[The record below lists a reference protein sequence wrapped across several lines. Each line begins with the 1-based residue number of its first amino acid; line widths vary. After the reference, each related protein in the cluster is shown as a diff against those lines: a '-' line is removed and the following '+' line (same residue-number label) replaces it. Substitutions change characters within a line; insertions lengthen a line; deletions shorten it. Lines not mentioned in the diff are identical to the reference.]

1 MPVVTSHQNIPASPL
16 AGHRLRRAEA
26 ALHEREISFTALAK
40 VAPVGIMRCDAAG
53 RCNYVNDRWTAIT
66 GLTIDQAIGDGWQHC
81 LHPEDRATVCEH
93 WRQLR
98 DDDELFREEYRVLR
112 PEGAV
117 RWVLAEGTG
126 LRAYSGESLGFIR
139 ALTDITAHRQLEAEL
154 IAGRAELEKRVRER
168 TADLEAEMHE
178 RERLARQIS
187 GIKRSE
193 RQRFS
198 HDLHDGLG
206 QCLTGILFRA
216 LALQRDLQSG
226 HSGQAANAGRIAELV
241 NDAINQAHDISRG
254 IQPVPDR
261 PDGLVCALK
270 ELTEQLRNTEVA
282 ECDFHCPQAV
292 PMENHDAATHL
303 YRIAQEA
310 LNNAIKHSGVKRMI
324 VQLEPCLLLVRDDGR
339 GFDGEN
345 SSAGRGLSIMRHR
358 ARLIGGSLHLR
369 SLPGNGTTVEC
380 TFPVVLA

>member
-1 MPVVTSHQNIPASPL
+1 MTAHENTPL
-16 AGHRLRRAEA
+16 EDHRLRLAEA

-40 VAPVGIMRCDAAG
+40 VAPVGIMRCDPAG

-66 GLTIDQAIGDGWQHC
+66 GLTIDQAIGDGWQRSI
-81 LHPEDRATVCEH
+81 HPEDRATVCEH

-98 DDDELFREEYRVLR
+98 DDDQLFREEYRVLR
-112 PEGAV
+112 PEGTE
-117 RWVLAEGTG
+117 RWVLAEGTD
-126 LRAYSGESLGFIR
+126 LRAYSGEPLGFIR

-154 IAGRAELEKRVRER
+154 IASRAELEKRVRER

-198 HDLHDGLG
+198 QDLHDGLG

-216 LALQRDLQSG
+216 LALQRDLQAG
-226 HSGQAANAGRIAELV
+226 QSGQVENASKIADLV

-254 IQPVPDR
+254 IQPVPLR
-261 PDGLVCALK
+261 PDGLVCALQG
-270 ELTEQLRNTEVA
+270 LTERLRNSEMA

-292 PMENHDAATHL
+292 PMESHDAATHL

-310 LNNAIKHSGVKRMI
+310 LNNAIKHSGVKKMTVRL
-324 VQLEPCLLLVRDDGR
+324 QPRLLIVRDDGC

-345 SSAGRGLSIMRHR
+345 SSVGRGLDIMRHR
-358 ARLIGGSLHLR
+358 ARLIGASLRLR
-369 SLPGNGTTVEC
+369 SAPGGGTTVEC
-380 TFPVVLA
+380 AFPALPA